1 MWAFTEPSMNSFLM
15 EAVPD
20 RRAEAQG
27 VAGTAMSGSM
37 AIGALIGG
45 SLFAMGVWVP
55 FFVAGIV
62 GVGFALAAVPGLR
75 AAGRRSTV
83 APDPA

>member
-1 MWAFTEPSMNSFLM
+1 MNSFLM
-15 EAVPD
+15 EAVPE
-20 RRAEAQG
+20 RRGEAQG

-45 SLFAMGVWVP
+45 SLFAMGLWVP

-62 GVGFALAAVPGLR
+62 GVAFALAAVPGLR
-75 AAGRRSTV
+75 AAGRRSQ
-83 APDPA
+83 AEPA